1 VLGNVRA
8 LAALGAAAVCAAAGP
23 ARAVARTRLL
33 IRANF
38 PAAMAALPRGGLV
51 YGELVSGRIW
61 RVDGRGHRSRAPIAR
76 VRVSSNGLKG
86 LLGLAVDARGRVF
99 AAFTSA
105 GHNQH
110 LLVERVA
117 PGHHRVVWRGPPAHS
132 EANGGRLAFT
142 RTGRLLL
149 SLGDRDRSIT
159 LGPNGLPVVP
169 PWPGLTGAI
178 VSLNP
183 NGAASQI
190 PTILATGWFNP
201 FGLTVTR
208 SGAVWVADNAV
219 GDDEH
224 LARADLGPKPQR
236 AVKLPHVAPTGVAAV
251 GERDLY
257 VCGFVSHRLDHYR
270 IGRGG
275 IPHLAGKPVARDC
288 TIGVIRLSDG
298 RLAYANERSIR
309 LVRP

>member
-1 VLGNVRA
+1 MI
-8 LAALGAAAVCAAAGP
+8 AARLVVAVSVVIAMVPAAAAA
-23 ARAVARTRLL
+23 RSRLF
-33 IRANF
+33 IRADF
-38 PAAMAALPRGGLV
+38 PAAMAALPHGGLV

-61 RVDGRGHRSRAPIAR
+61 RVDAGGHRSRVPIAR

-105 GHNQH
+105 GRNQR

-117 PGHHRVVWRGPPAHS
+117 PGRTTLVWTGPPAHS

-142 RTGRLLL
+142 PTGRLLV

-159 LGPNGLPVVP
+159 VSPTGTPIAP
-169 PWPGLTGAI
+169 PWPGLTGSI
-178 VSLNP
+178 ISLDP
-183 NGAASQI
+183 NGGSSQI
-190 PTILATGWFNP
+190 PMMLATGWFNP
-201 FGLTVTR
+201 FGLVVTR

-224 LARADLGPKPQR
+224 LARADLGPTPQR

-251 GERDLY
+251 GEKDLY

-270 IGRGG
+270 VGIDG
-275 IPHLAGKPVARDC
+275 IPHMTGKPLSSDC
-288 TIGVIRLSDG
+288 AIGVIRLSDG
-298 RLAYANERSIR
+298 TLAYANEHTIR
-309 LVRP
+309 LVQP